1 MGGRP
6 RPYDADVQRAVVSHV
21 LGPARGAPGSAR
33 QVRNVGGY
41 RIEVCPEN
49 ARKAEQVDVVIE
61 GRMRLVA
68 PGDAIDAGSGCGP
81 LAEVFPHPEKPRS
94 TERPGARRIP
104 NELNEIAVSL
114 LCAKQNRLAAQILA
128 RPH

>member
-68 PGDAIDAGSGCGP
+68 PDDAIEAGSGSGQ
-81 LAEVFPHPEKPRS
+81 LAQLFPHLEQHRRA
-94 TERPGARRIP
+94 ERLDVRRIP

-114 LCAKQNRLAAQILA
+114 LCAKQN
-128 RPH
+128 